1 MDGAAEWNL
10 EQDVVHEGNTVK
22 RKNILLLAGIQN
34 KRRQRGFTLL
44 ELAIATLI
52 LMVGIVG
59 VVQLVPASQQSNFK
73 NRVDTTAMV
82 FAQRELDQMIN
93 QPLTSANF
101 TDSDNRVINLGSQ
114 TVTNTVFGG
123 PVNAAVNPPTISFSS
138 AGAVAGY
145 NYTFYDPNDLTDPES
160 ATYEM
165 RWAVISIVSAG
176 QVVSKRF
183 IVGCRRVGGSGQA
196 GQVMLPA
203 VVDTLVQK

>member
-1 MDGAAEWNL
+1 M
-10 EQDVVHEGNTVK
+10 K
-22 RKNILLLAGIQN
+22 RKNILFSAGTQ
-34 KRRQRGFTLL
+34 KKKRQRGFTLL

-59 VVQLVPASQQSNFK
+59 VVQLVPASQQSTFQ

-93 QPLTSANF
+93 QPLTTGNF
-101 TDSDNRVINLGSQ
+101 TDSDNRSVNLGSQ

-123 PVNAAVNPPTISFSS
+123 PVIPTTNPPTIDFT
-138 AGAVAGY
+138 AAAVAGY
-145 NYTFYDPNDLTDPES
+145 NYTFQDLNDLTDSGS

-165 RWAVISIVSAG
+165 RWAVISILSGG

-183 IVGCRRVGGSGQA
+183 IVGCRRVGGSGNA
-196 GQVMLPA
+196 SKVMLPA

>member
-1 MDGAAEWNL
+1 MKR
-10 EQDVVHEGNTVK
+10 QDFLFSLKT
-22 RKNILLLAGIQN
+22 QN

-93 QPLTSANF
+93 QPLTSGTF
-101 TDSDNRVINLGSQ
+101 TDSDLRVVNLGSQ

-123 PVNAAVNPPTISFSS
+123 PVNAAVNPPTIDFSV
-138 AGAVAGY
+138 AAVAGY
-145 NYTFYDPNDLTDPES
+145 NYTFFDPNDLADAAS

-165 RWAVISIVSAG
+165 RWAVISIVTGG

-183 IVGCRRVGGSGQA
+183 IVGCRRVGGTGN
-196 GQVMLPA
+196 GNQVLLPA

>member
-1 MDGAAEWNL
+1 
-10 EQDVVHEGNTVK
+10 VK
-22 RKNILLLAGIQN
+22 QENILLSAGTHN

-93 QPLTSANF
+93 QPLTSATF
-101 TDSDNRVINLGSQ
+101 TDADLRVVNLGSQ

-123 PVNAAVNPPTISFSS
+123 PVDPTVNPPTIDFT
-138 AGAVAGY
+138 AAAVAGY
-145 NYTFYDPNDLTDPES
+145 NYTFQDPNDLTDTES
-160 ATYEM
+160 ATYQM
-165 RWAVISIVSAG
+165 RWAVISIVSGG

-183 IVGCRRVGGSGQA
+183 IVGCRRRGGSGNA
-196 GQVMLPA
+196 SQVMLPA